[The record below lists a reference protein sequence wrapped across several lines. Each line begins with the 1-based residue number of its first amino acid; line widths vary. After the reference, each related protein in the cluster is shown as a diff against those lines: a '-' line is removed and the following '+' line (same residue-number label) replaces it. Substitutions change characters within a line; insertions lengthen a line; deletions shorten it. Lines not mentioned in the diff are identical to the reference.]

1 MEFDRLQFTQQVVDG
16 ATLITAVADKVG
28 SKFKDR
34 FSVVKKLKT
43 AAEASY
49 ARSQESSSQWECCKT
64 EDTSSNL
71 EYDSRFRQKV
81 DLTTGC
87 IAISGSAP
95 SNRRYLDDT
104 FVDEM
109 KKILNDHPFIK
120 WQYFGSEDGV
130 LTNFP
135 AFQLSNDCSG
145 YDPRFRPWYV
155 ETATPEPNDVVLVI
169 DTSGSMSGSRIGVAK
184 DAAVTVLSTMN
195 PRDRVSAKTLF
206 T

>member
-1 MEFDRLQFTQQVVDG
+1 MEFDRLQFTQQAVDG

-34 FSVVKKLKT
+34 FSVVRKLKT

-49 ARSQESSSQWECCKT
+49 ARSQASSSQWECCKT

-169 DTSGSMSGSRIGVAK
+169 DTSGSMSGSRIQVAK

-195 PRDRVSAKTLF
+195 PRDRVSA
-206 T
+206 